1 MRWDP
6 QDPFKKI
13 YLAQISSQALASTK
27 NTTTRAKFDSQ
38 YAMAEPQNKGSQ
50 SPELLVVSCDRRGK
64 CSSETTSPIDFPPKL
79 CQRPVLDSAAEGKA
93 GQKQKQN
100 QKQEIHRQIS
110 WNDFPTRNRVIL
122 AEGWKK
128 LTDEERAKLEI
139 DIFKPLDFYEILF
152 NRMRANNS
160 GKIITSLDE
169 LDM

>member
-1 MRWDP
+1 M
-6 QDPFKKI
+6 
-13 YLAQISSQALASTK
+13 AQISSQALASTK

-64 CSSETTSPIDFPPKL
+64 CSSETTSPIDFPSKL

-100 QKQEIHRQIS
+100 QKQEIHHQIS
-110 WNDFPTRNRVIL
+110 WNDFPSRNRVIL
-122 AEGWKK
+122 AEGWEK

-152 NRMRANNS
+152 NRMKANNS

-169 LDM
+169 LDIQCV

>member
-1 MRWDP
+1 
-6 QDPFKKI
+6 
-13 YLAQISSQALASTK
+13 
-27 NTTTRAKFDSQ
+27 
-38 YAMAEPQNKGSQ
+38 MAEPQNKGSQ
-50 SPELLVVSCDRRGK
+50 SPELLVVSCDRRCK

-79 CQRPVLDSAAEGKA
+79 GQRPVLDSAAEGKA
-93 GQKQKQN
+93 GQKQKQKQN

-122 AEGWKK
+122 AEGWEK
-128 LTDEERAKLEI
+128 I

-152 NRMRANNS
+152 NRMKANNS

>member
-1 MRWDP
+1 
-6 QDPFKKI
+6 
-13 YLAQISSQALASTK
+13 
-27 NTTTRAKFDSQ
+27 
-38 YAMAEPQNKGSQ
+38 MAEPQNKACQ
-50 SPELLVVSCDRRGK
+50 SSELLVVSCDRRGK

-110 WNDFPTRNRVIL
+110 WNDFPTRNRVIF

-128 LTDEERAKLEI
+128 LTDEEIAKLEI

-152 NRMRANNS
+152 NRMKANNS

-169 LDM
+169 LDI